1 MNSVRCFSQRSCV
14 TFKWFEKFRL
24 NFSISL
30 FVIRVNLLH
39 TILASLR
46 FTIISLVFS
55 YPAQVLFSGFLRF
68 KGNFVDGR
76 NTSKYRDGVPLRNQK
91 TIVICYKSEI
101 EPLLG
106 YSSIQF
112 LTYICPLSSSLQ
124 FV

>member
-1 MNSVRCFSQRSCV
+1 MFLSKELRH
-14 TFKWFEKFRL
+14 FKWFEKFRL

-39 TILASLR
+39 TILAALR
-46 FTIISLVFS
+46 FIIISLVFS
-55 YPAQVLFSGFLRF
+55 YPSKVLFSGFLRF

-76 NTSKYRDGVPLRNQK
+76 NNSKYRDVALFRNQK
-91 TIVICYKSEI
+91 TIVIYYKSEI

-112 LTYICPLSSSLQ
+112 LTYIYPLTISSPLQ
-124 FV
+124 SG